1 LKGQGLQP
9 ILEKYNVREGF
20 TDHMLQNNETGCA
33 KLLDNMLNVKVVKSQ
48 IQQHSVSTR
57 IFINKS
63 YVANRT
69 VYSDFC
75 NLYMPSQNTDI

>member
-20 TDHMLQNNETGCA
+20 TDHMLQNNEIGCV
-33 KLLDNMLNVKVVKSQ
+33 KLLDNMLNVKIAKSQ
-48 IQQHSVSTR
+48 IQTHSVSTR

-63 YVANRT
+63 YMANRT
-69 VYSDFC
+69 IYSDFC
-75 NLYMPSQNTDI
+75 NLYKRGQNTDI